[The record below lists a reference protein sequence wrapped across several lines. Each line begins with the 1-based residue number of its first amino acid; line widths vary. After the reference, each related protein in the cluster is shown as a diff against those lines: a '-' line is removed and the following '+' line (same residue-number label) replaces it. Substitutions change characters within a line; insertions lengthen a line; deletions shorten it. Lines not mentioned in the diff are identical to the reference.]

1 MIEFLVI
8 VAIFLAIWVTI
19 RLKYEIYGRKPC
31 IILLM
36 LFALVALPV
45 IVLTTKYAYLA
56 PEFEGSIVMSF
67 FLSFH
72 LGVVIASFLWT
83 FIWIT
88 LGEAFIRLKLVPLTY
103 FLFLMLFAGDLL
115 SLFTWA
121 DNLHGLDIHYLAIV
135 IGLGYTGLF
144 ILGLHMWKHAG
155 KKAKTIPSSEQ
166 APKKKKAKKK

>member
-1 MIEFLVI
+1 
-8 VAIFLAIWVTI
+8 
-19 RLKYEIYGRKPC
+19 
-31 IILLM
+31 
-36 LFALVALPV
+36 
-45 IVLTTKYAYLA
+45 
-56 PEFEGSIVMSF
+56 MSF

-115 SLFTWA
+115 SLFTWS